1 MSGTPGTSSCSK
13 LSRFCSIS
21 GVAMYEPV
29 AFPPGRF
36 RLSTKPA
43 LTGSPVTNTI
53 GIVEVACFAATA
65 EGGPPVAHEY
75 VHTPLHKFGSERSV
89 LSPAVAAMRRRDF
102 IKVIAGSAAT
112 ALPLAAHAQQAA
124 RPVIGFLSA
133 RSPDDTGPV
142 LQAFLK
148 GLGEAGF
155 FDGQNVTIEYRWARG
170 EYGRLPGF
178 AAEFV
183 QRRVNVL
190 VATGGATS
198 AVAAKQATSTIPIV
212 FVTGDPV
219 KDGLVASLNR
229 PGGNATG
236 SYVSTPEMEQKRLSL
251 LHELVPGVPLIG
263 ALVNPN
269 SPDAARQLPELE
281 EAARIIGRR
290 LVVAKASNDD
300 ELNAAFA
307 LLLRQGIG
315 ALLVAA
321 DPYFDT
327 RRDRI
332 IAFAA
337 QNRLPNVYHFRE
349 YAFAGGLVS
358 YAPSITE
365 AYRQAGNYTGRVLKG
380 EKPADLPV
388 LQPTRFDFV
397 INLKTAKTLGL
408 AVPFGLLNAADEV
421 IE

>member
-1 MSGTPGTSSCSK
+1 
-13 LSRFCSIS
+13 
-21 GVAMYEPV
+21 
-29 AFPPGRF
+29 
-36 RLSTKPA
+36 
-43 LTGSPVTNTI
+43 
-53 GIVEVACFAATA
+53 
-65 EGGPPVAHEY
+65 
-75 VHTPLHKFGSERSV
+75 
-89 LSPAVAAMRRRDF
+89 MRRRDF
-102 IKVIAGSAAT
+102 IKVIAGSAAA
-112 ALPLAAHAQQAA
+112 ALPLAAHAQQPVM
-124 RPVIGFLSA
+124 PVIGFLSA

-170 EYGRLPGF
+170 EYDRLPAL

-190 VATGGATS
+190 VATGGEAS
-198 AVAAKQATSTIPIV
+198 AVAAKQATSMIPIA

-219 KDGLVASLNR
+219 KAGLVASLNR

-236 SYVSTPEMEQKRLSL
+236 SYVTTSTPEMEQKRFSL
-251 LHELVPGVPLIG
+251 LHELTPGVPLIG
-263 ALVNPN
+263 ALLNPN
-269 SPDAARQLPELE
+269 LPDAARQLPALE

-290 LVVAKASNDD
+290 LFGAKASNDE

-307 LLLRQGIG
+307 LLLQQGIG

-337 QNRLPNVYHFRE
+337 QNRLPAVYHFRE

-358 YAPSITE
+358 YAPSITD

-388 LQPTRFDFV
+388 LQPTKFDFV

>member
-1 MSGTPGTSSCSK
+1 
-13 LSRFCSIS
+13 
-21 GVAMYEPV
+21 
-29 AFPPGRF
+29 
-36 RLSTKPA
+36 
-43 LTGSPVTNTI
+43 
-53 GIVEVACFAATA
+53 
-65 EGGPPVAHEY
+65 
-75 VHTPLHKFGSERSV
+75 
-89 LSPAVAAMRRRDF
+89 MRRREF
-102 IKVIAGSAAT
+102 LGILGSAA
-112 ALPLAAHAQQAA
+112 AAWPFSARAQQSPL
-124 RPVIGFLSA
+124 PVIGFMSA
-133 RSPDDTGPV
+133 RSPDDTGLV

-170 EYGRLPGF
+170 DYSRLPAF

-190 VATGGATS
+190 ATTGGEAS

-219 KDGLVASLNR
+219 KAGLVESLNR

-236 SYVSTPEMEQKRLSL
+236 SYIATSEMEQKRLSL
-251 LHELVPGVPLIG
+251 LHELTPGVPIIG
-263 ALVNPN
+263 VLLNPN
-269 SPDAARQLPELE
+269 FADAAHQLPALE
-281 EAARIIGRR
+281 QAARMIGRR
-290 LVVAKASNDD
+290 LLIAKASNDE

-307 LLLRQGIG
+307 LLLEKRIG
-315 ALLVAA
+315 ALQVAT

-337 QNRLPNVYHFRE
+337 QNRLPAVYQFRE
-349 YAFAGGLVS
+349 YALAGGLVS

-365 AYRQAGNYTGRVLKG
+365 SYRQAGNYTGRILKG

-388 LQPTRFDFV
+388 LQPTKFDFV

-408 AVPFGLLNAADEV
+408 TVPFGLLNAADEV

>member
-1 MSGTPGTSSCSK
+1 
-13 LSRFCSIS
+13 
-21 GVAMYEPV
+21 
-29 AFPPGRF
+29 
-36 RLSTKPA
+36 
-43 LTGSPVTNTI
+43 
-53 GIVEVACFAATA
+53 
-65 EGGPPVAHEY
+65 
-75 VHTPLHKFGSERSV
+75 
-89 LSPAVAAMRRRDF
+89 MRRRDF
-102 IKVIAGSAAT
+102 IKVIAGSAAA
-112 ALPLAAHAQQAA
+112 ALPLAAHAQQPVM
-124 RPVIGFLSA
+124 PVIGFLSA

-170 EYGRLPGF
+170 EYDRLPAF

-190 VATGGATS
+190 VATGGPPS

-212 FVTGDPV
+212 FVAGDPV
-219 KDGLVASLNR
+219 KDGLVTSLNR

-236 SYVSTPEMEQKRLSL
+236 SFIRTSEPEMEQKRLSL
-251 LHELVPGVPLIG
+251 LHELTPGVPLIG
-263 ALVNPN
+263 ALLNPN
-269 SPDAARQLPELE
+269 YAEAARQLPALE
-281 EAARIIGRR
+281 QAAQTIGRR
-290 LVVAKASNDD
+290 LFVAKASNDE

-307 LLLRQGIG
+307 LLVQQGIG
-315 ALLVAA
+315 ALLVAS

-337 QNRLPNVYHFRE
+337 QNRLPAMYQFRE

-358 YAPSITE
+358 YAPSITDG
-365 AYRQAGNYTGRVLKG
+365 YRQAGNYTGRVLKG

-388 LQPTRFDFV
+388 LQPTKFDFV
-397 INLKTAKTLGL
+397 INLKTAKALGL
-408 AVPFGLLNAADEV
+408 TVPFGLLNAADEV